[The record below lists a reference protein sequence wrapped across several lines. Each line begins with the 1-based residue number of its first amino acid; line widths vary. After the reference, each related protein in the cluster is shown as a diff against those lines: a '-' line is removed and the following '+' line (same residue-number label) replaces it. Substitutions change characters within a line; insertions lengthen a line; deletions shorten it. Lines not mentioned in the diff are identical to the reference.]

1 MDILLDKDNSKDN
14 PKSFIDSIIK
24 IAIEQ
29 TAVSI
34 IITDKHGNVQYVNPA
49 FENITGY
56 TFGEVIGGNPRIL
69 KSGLTTDDVFDNLWE
84 TISSG
89 RPWKGELINRRKDG
103 SIYYEEARISPIIN
117 EKGEITNY
125 LGIKQDI
132 TTQKYLEEKLRQTS
146 IRDPLTN
153 AYNRGYVFE
162 RLYQS
167 VEQYKREKGDFVVAI
182 LDLDHFKNV
191 NDTYGHQA
199 GDYVLREFSEI
210 LMSSIRT
217 YDTLGRYG
225 GEEFIILFHDSD
237 KNKAL
242 EIIERILES
251 VRAYKFKYGDK
262 EINITFSCGISNAF
276 EFTNEDI
283 TVKDLIDL
291 ADSRLYKAKD
301 RGRNMIV
308 ID

>member
-1 MDILLDKDNSKDN
+1 MDTLLDKDNSKDN
-14 PKSFIDSIIK
+14 PKNFIDHIIR

-29 TAVSI
+29 AAVSI
-34 IITDKHGNVQYVNPA
+34 VITDKDGDIQYVNPA
-49 FENITGY
+49 FESITGY

-103 SIYYEEARISPIIN
+103 SIYYEEARISPIIDEN
-117 EKGEITNY
+117 GEITNY
-125 LGIKQDI
+125 LGVKQDI

-167 VEQYKREKGDFVVAI
+167 IEQYKREKGDFVVAI
-182 LDLDHFKNV
+182 LDIDHFKIV
-191 NDTYGHQA
+191 NDTFGHQA
-199 GDYVLREFSEI
+199 GDYVLREFCEI
-210 LMSSIRT
+210 LMSSIRS

-237 KNKAL
+237 KDRVH
-242 EIIERILES
+242 EIMERILDS
-251 VRAYKFKYGDK
+251 IRKYKFRYEDE
-262 EINITFSCGISNAF
+262 EISITFSCGISNAF
-276 EFTNEDI
+276 EFSHKDI

-291 ADSRLYKAKD
+291 ADIRLYKAKD
-301 RGRNMIV
+301 AGRNMIV